1 MRSYQVAAETI
12 TALVTATVAGL
23 ALALPIDFG
32 WTSQTSAL
40 QLDLLA
46 YSLPRAIAAGV
57 LVAMIAP
64 VLLTTL
70 GSTKAAW
77 GTTVGG
83 LLVLLA
89 NHGLGHATDPH
100 SSLSTMNFIDSLA
113 GGLVLGALGAA
124 VLHHRLP
131 AFAWTLG
138 ILISLLLGSVNP
150 VPRVGGSI
158 DETTAGHWHATDI
171 PPVWMILL
179 ALALAAFGFLT
190 YRNRPV
196 AQRLSIE
203 LPLAPILAGVVLVLV
218 ALASAE
224 WLARHGDTL
233 AGIGLAVVTAVGTA
247 LIAAMLLPG
256 RDGEIVLLAV
266 GLSAVAAATVA
277 AELPAWSIPL
287 LVAVTAFGM
296 WTGSRYGAPRACLV
310 AAIVLGFST
319 ALTSDTEL
327 AWLIVGGAAIVSW
340 LVGFGLASAR
350 PRYVPSRVLGTMV
363 IFVPSAVLG
372 MRDYVARGH
381 YALQSPD
388 HSAVCTVTSGS
399 TETPAWTAVLVAA
412 GCLAGLLA
420 LRRSR
425 PLPAATE
432 AATDSNAATAD

>member
-46 YSLPRAIAAGV
+46 YSLPRAISAGV
-57 LVAMIAP
+57 LVAMIVA

-70 GSTKAAW
+70 GSVEVAW
-77 GTTVGG
+77 GTTLGG

-89 NHGLGHATDPH
+89 NHAFGHASDPH

-124 VLHHRLP
+124 VLHHRLS

-150 VPRVGGSI
+150 VPRIGGGI
-158 DETTAGHWHATDI
+158 DETTGDHWHATDM
-171 PPVWMILL
+171 PPLWMLLL
-179 ALALAAFGFLT
+179 ALALSALGFLAN
-190 YRNRPV
+190 RNHPV

-203 LPLAPILAGVVLVLV
+203 LPLAPILAGVVLVLIT
-218 ALASAE
+218 LASAE
-224 WLARHGDTL
+224 WLARHGGSL

-247 LIAAMLLPG
+247 MIAAMLLPG

-296 WTGSRYGAPRACLV
+296 WMGSRHGAPSACLV
-310 AAIVLGFST
+310 AAIVLGITT
-319 ALTSDTEL
+319 ALTADTEW
-327 AWLIVGGAAIVSW
+327 AWLIVGGAAVVSW
-340 LVGFGLASAR
+340 LIGFALTSAR

-372 MRDYVARGH
+372 MRDYVARGD
-381 YALQSPD
+381 YAVRSTGN
-388 HSAVCTVTSGS
+388 ATVCTVTSGS
-399 TETPAWTAVLVAA
+399 TSAPAWTAALVAA
-412 GCLAGLLA
+412 GCLAGLVVLH
-420 LRRSR
+420 RSR
-425 PLPAATE
+425 PAGEAT
-432 AATDSNAATAD
+432 NAATQESIDPE

>member
-46 YSLPRAIAAGV
+46 YSLPRAVSAGV
-57 LVAMIAP
+57 LVAMIAA

-70 GSTKAAW
+70 GSTKVSW
-77 GTTVGG
+77 GTTLGG

-89 NHGLGHATDPH
+89 NHSFGHAADPH

-131 AFAWTLG
+131 AFGWTLG

-150 VPRVGGSI
+150 VPRIGGGI
-158 DETTAGHWHATDI
+158 DESSILHWHATDM
-171 PPVWMILL
+171 PPRWMLVL
-179 ALALAAFGFLT
+179 AVVLVAFGFLT
-190 YRNRPV
+190 YRNRP
-196 AQRLSIE
+196 ATQRLSIE
-203 LPLAPILAGVVLVLV
+203 LPLAPILAGVVLVLIT
-218 ALASAE
+218 LASAE
-224 WLARHGDTL
+224 WLARHGGNQ

-247 LIAAMLLPG
+247 MIAAMLLPG

-266 GLSAVAAATVA
+266 GLSAVGAATVA

-296 WTGSRYGAPRACLV
+296 WTGTRVGAPRACLA
-310 AAIVLGFST
+310 AAIVLGVST
-319 ALTSDTEL
+319 ALTSDTDM

-340 LVGFGLASAR
+340 LIGFGLTSAR

-372 MRDYVARGH
+372 MRDYVARGE
-381 YALQSPD
+381 YALQSPG
-388 HSAVCTVTSGS
+388 HAAVCTVTSGS
-399 TETPAWTAVLVAA
+399 TETPGWTAVLVAA
-412 GCLAGLLA
+412 GCLAGLLV
-420 LRRSR
+420 LRRAR
-425 PLPAATE
+425 PLPATPDTATG
-432 AATDSNAATAD
+432 TSADD